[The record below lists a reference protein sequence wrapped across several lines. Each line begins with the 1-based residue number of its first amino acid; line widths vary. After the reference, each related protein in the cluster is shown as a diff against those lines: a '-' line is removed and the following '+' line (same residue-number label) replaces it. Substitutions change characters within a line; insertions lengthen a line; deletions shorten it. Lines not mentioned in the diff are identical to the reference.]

1 MAEIGVRSILRK
13 SDPLSNPDHLAIL
26 EEALAKEDISIW
38 SDWRAKHAET
48 VPALSEANVSGA
60 RKVG

>member
-26 EEALAKEDISIW
+26 EEALAKEDLSIW
-38 SDWRAKHAET
+38 NDGRVKHGEIIPDLSD
-48 VPALSEANVSGA
+48 ANVSGA